1 MLNHTANP
9 NESRQADTPLLQ
21 QLIEALRCL
30 PGVGHKTA
38 QRMAFQLLER
48 NRQGALN
55 LAGRLREAVEKIGH
69 CQQCRTLTE
78 KPLCRICSSTS
89 RSREMLCVVESPTD
103 VMAIEYGTDYRGVYY
118 VLMGR
123 LSPLDGIGPAELGLE
138 KLEKRLDDGQIKEVI
153 LATNSTVEGE
163 VTAHVIAE
171 MARKRDI
178 KTTRLAQGVPVG
190 GELEYMDSS
199 TLSHAFSGRRDYT

>member
-1 MLNHTANP
+1 MSDN
-9 NESRQADTPLLQ
+9 SLLQ

-30 PGVGHKTA
+30 PGVGVKTA

-55 LAGRLREAVEKIGH
+55 LADRLREGVEKIGH
-69 CQQCRTLTE
+69 CEKCRTLTE
-78 KPLCRICSSTS
+78 RPVCRICSSAS
-89 RSREMLCVVESPTD
+89 RSREVMCIVESPAD
-103 VMAIEYGTDYRGVYY
+103 VMAIENGTDFRGVYY

-123 LSPLDGIGPAELGLE
+123 LSPLDGIGPAELGLD
-138 KLEKRLDDGQIKEVI
+138 KLEKRLNDGEIKEVI

-163 VTAHVIAE
+163 VTAHVIGE
-171 MARKRDI
+171 MARKRSI

-190 GELEYMDSS
+190 GELEYLDSS
-199 TLSHAFSGRRDYT
+199 TLSHAFSGRRDYA

>member
-1 MLNHTANP
+1 V
-9 NESRQADTPLLQ
+9 SDTSLLQ

-30 PGVGHKTA
+30 PGVGVKTA

-55 LAGRLREAVEKIGH
+55 LAQRLREAVEKIGH

-78 KPLCRICSSTS
+78 RPVCRICSSAS
-89 RSREMLCVVESPTD
+89 RDREVICVVESPAD
-103 VMAIEYGTDYRGVYY
+103 VMAIENGTDYRGVYY

-123 LSPLDGIGPAELGLE
+123 LSPLDGMGPAELGLD
-138 KLEKRLDDGQIKEVI
+138 KLEARLDNGEIKEVI

-163 VTAHVIAE
+163 VTAHVIGE
-171 MARKRDI
+171 MARKRNI
-178 KTTRLAQGVPVG
+178 RTTRIAQGVPVG
-190 GELEYMDSS
+190 GELEYLDSS
-199 TLSHAFSGRRDYT
+199 TLSHAFSGRREYA